1 MDIYSLS
8 LRFLKSIESE
18 KNLSSQTVRAYGG
31 DLQQFCDFLSDKTG
45 IKEVEQVD
53 RAHIR
58 SFVSS
63 LHQYG
68 YEKRSVARKLSA
80 LKSFF
85 KYLKRKGYIE
95 KEPALNIKSPRLE
108 KRLPVILSQDEA
120 RLLMDAP
127 EGDDAFAVRDRAIL
141 ELLYGAGLRASELCS
156 LDLADIDMYAEVMK
170 VKGKGRKERVLPI
183 GRKASAAL
191 KDYLKMRR
199 ELMTHGNVE
208 AVFLSRL
215 GTRLTTRS
223 LQRIVR
229 KFILTVSAKSGTN
242 PHVLRHT
249 FATHMLER
257 GADLKAIQD
266 LLGHA
271 SLSTT
276 QIYSHVTVDRLKNV
290 YRRAHPRAEEDAGK
304 RNGK

>member
-1 MDIYSLS
+1 MNIQTLS
-8 LRFLKSIESE
+8 LRFLKSLEGE
-18 KNLSSQTVRAYGG
+18 RYSSKETLRAYGG
-31 DLQQFCDFLSDKTG
+31 DLRQFCQFILDETKVKDA
-45 IKEVEQVD
+45 EHVD

-58 SFVSS
+58 SFLSS
-63 LHQYG
+63 LHKYG

-85 KYLKRKGYIE
+85 KYLKRKGYIGTN
-95 KEPALNIKSPRLE
+95 PALNIRSPRLE
-108 KRLPVILSQDEA
+108 KRLPSILNEQEA

-127 EGDDAFAVRDRAIL
+127 KGSGILAVRNRAML

-156 LDLADIDMYAEVMK
+156 LSVVDCDMYAEVMK
-170 VKGKGRKERVLPI
+170 VKGKGRKERLLPI
-183 GRKASAAL
+183 GRKAAVAL
-191 KDYLKMRR
+191 EAYLKRR
-199 ELMTHGNVE
+199 GELLRGADTN
-208 AVFLSRL
+208 ALFLNKL

-229 KFILTVSAKSGTN
+229 KSILTVSARSGTN

-276 QIYSHVTVDRLKNV
+276 QIYSHVTMDRLMKV
-290 YRRAHPRAEEDAGK
+290 YKRAHPRAEKNVK
-304 RNGK
+304 RES